1 MLSAAALTIRPATGA
16 DAAAIRRLSLLDSSP
31 EPAGRVLVAEEH
43 GTVVAAL
50 STDHDVVV
58 ADPFEP
64 TADAVA
70 LLRARAA
77 SLRALNRRPSWR
89 ERIAARVRAPRA
101 GHVATA

>member
-1 MLSAAALTIRPATGA
+1 
-16 DAAAIRRLSLLDSSP
+16 
-31 EPAGRVLVAEEH
+31 
-43 GTVVAAL
+43 
-50 STDHDVVV
+50 VV

-77 SLRALNRRPSWR
+77 SLRALKRRPSWR
-89 ERIAARVRAPRA
+89 ERIAARVRAPRV